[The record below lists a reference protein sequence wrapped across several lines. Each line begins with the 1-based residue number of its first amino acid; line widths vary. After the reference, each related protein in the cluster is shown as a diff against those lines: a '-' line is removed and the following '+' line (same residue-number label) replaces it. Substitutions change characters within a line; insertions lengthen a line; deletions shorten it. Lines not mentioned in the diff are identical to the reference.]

1 MHPSKLLIL
10 LSIAIGSTLLA
21 GGMAPVTAAVAAEPE
36 FAIRNALRP
45 GAKAPHCPEEGA
57 TPDGCIF
64 HTLTNHV
71 NRARLP
77 LSSGTSWAVKSPD
90 AALLTIRQ
98 AGEETAADG
107 SRYQVI
113 EIVPH
118 APEDADITITFDK
131 LTSTDGPL
139 RVIERRRVTMMKH
152 GEKSWNES

>member
-1 MHPSKLLIL
+1 MKPALKFFNLAIAATMLL
-10 LSIAIGSTLLA
+10 G
-21 GGMAPVTAAVAAEPE
+21 AAHAAEP
-36 FAIRNALRP
+36 AYDIRNALRP
-45 GAKAPHCPEEGA
+45 GAKAAHCPARGA

-64 HTLTNHV
+64 HTLTGQV

-77 LSSGTSWAVKSPD
+77 LAPDASWAVHSPE

-131 LTSTDGPL
+131 LTSAGGPL